1 MGSFNFTSFY
11 NSFYSK
17 TILNQIPSQPS
28 TSCATLG
35 ILEILFFPTEGTIRL
50 SLTRVPIHV
59 IRHFRFCMD
68 NQTPLSI
75 YSSSLPRLTPFYNLP
90 LQTFHHIGF
99 FHTAKNY
106 IILISILSISTLLI
120 TWPFRYFPLLHCFPQ
135 QQQQQK
141 TVPPSS
147 SLPIRQFTSYH
158 VQIQAFNPITFFST
172 ARTIIFISILLC
184 ALYLYLYSFF
194 AVNAISCSNIYI

>member
-11 NSFYSK
+11 NSVYSK
-17 TILNQIPSQPS
+17 TILNQLPSQPS

-50 SLTRVPIHV
+50 SLTHVPIHV
-59 IRHFRFCMD
+59 IRHFRFCID

-75 YSSSLPRLTPFYNLP
+75 YSSSLPRPT
-90 LQTFHHIGF
+90 
-99 FHTAKNY
+99 KN
-106 IILISILSISTLLI
+106 
-120 TWPFRYFPLLHCFPQ
+120 
-135 QQQQQK
+135 K

-147 SLPIRQFTSYH
+147 SLPIRQLTSYH

-172 ARTIIFISILLC
+172 TRTIIFISILLC
-184 ALYLYLYSFF
+184 DLFLYLNLFF